1 MASTRSNINKKR
13 GVLEI
18 KNAKERQK
26 QKTIKSIT
34 TNYHELDEIVN
45 EHSYLQLVLDYLY
58 AIKLNYNNLEKALG
72 NVYSFSDTF
81 FFMVISQ
88 ACAKC
93 VALNLIPT
101 AANNFKLS
109 VRDFRYILGLF

>member
-1 MASTRSNINKKR
+1 M
-13 GVLEI
+13 
-18 KNAKERQK
+18 
-26 QKTIKSIT
+26 
-34 TNYHELDEIVN
+34 DEIVN
-45 EHSYLQLVLDYLY
+45 EHSYLQSVLDYLY

-109 VRDFRYILGLF
+109 VRDLRYILGLF